1 MGRWPVRGRTSRWG
15 PFHGGAQGPGGGW
28 HGGWAAPPKPG
39 VIPLAPL
46 RISDLLSGAFTT
58 LGRYWKPLIGT
69 ALTLFGAATLV
80 MIVALVVA
88 ASAVASQWDELTSDS
103 PGSPTSAQLVPL
115 GVAFGVLMIL
125 GLISYLLASA
135 VVQAAVPVVLQEA
148 VLGRPIRFGEVWK
161 RAWARVWSVI
171 GTVFLTGLIMLVP
184 MALFFVGFAGLMIY
198 MISLGDEDGVMPLVA
213 VGLIGA
219 LLIGPFAV
227 WLWVRFS
234 LAPTVVVFEGQS
246 PVAALRR
253 SAQLVRGTW
262 WRVFGVGLLAYVLA
276 SMIGYTIQMPFQML
290 GLLPGLFQPEEMGS
304 DPSSGELI
312 AVFGGLMLLSFISQ
326 LIAQLF
332 TAIFPPL
339 VTGLLYVDL
348 RMRTENLGPV
358 LAEAAGSTLPEQY
371 GPPPPAHV

>member
-1 MGRWPVRGRTSRWG
+1 M
-15 PFHGGAQGPGGGW
+15 
-28 HGGWAAPPKPG
+28 
-39 VIPLAPL
+39 
-46 RISDLLSGAFTT
+46 LSGAFST
-58 LGRYWKPLIGT
+58 LGRYWKPLIGM

-80 MIVALVVA
+80 MILALVVA
-88 ASAVASQWDELTSDS
+88 ASAVATQWDELTS
-103 PGSPTSAQLVPL
+103 PGSPDAAQLVPL
-115 GVAFGVLMIL
+115 GVAFGVLMVL
-125 GLISYLLASA
+125 GMITYLLASA

-161 RAWARVWSVI
+161 RAWARVWSII
-171 GTVFLTGLIMLVP
+171 GTVFLTGLIMIVP
-184 MALFFVGFAGLMIY
+184 LALFLAGFAGLMIY
-198 MISLGDEDGVMPLVA
+198 AISLGDEDGMVPLIV

-234 LAPTVVVFEGQS
+234 LAPTVVVFEHQR

-276 SMIGYTIQMPFQML
+276 SMIGYLIQMPFQMV
-290 GLLPGLFQPEEMGS
+290 GMVPGLFEPEDMGA
-304 DPSSGELI
+304 DPTGGELI
-312 AVFGGLMLLSFISQ
+312 ALFGGLLLLSFLSQ

-339 VTGLLYVDL
+339 VVGLLYVDL
-348 RMRTENLGPV
+348 RMRSENLGPV
-358 LAEAAGSTLPEQY
+358 LAEAAGATLPEQY
-371 GPPPPAHV
+371 GPPPAHV

>member
-1 MGRWPVRGRTSRWG
+1 M
-15 PFHGGAQGPGGGW
+15 
-28 HGGWAAPPKPG
+28 
-39 VIPLAPL
+39 
-46 RISDLLSGAFTT
+46 LSGAFTT
-58 LGRYWKPLIGT
+58 LGRYWKPLIGM

-115 GVAFGVLMIL
+115 GVAFGVLMVI
-125 GLISYLLASA
+125 GMIVYLLASA
-135 VVQAAVPVVLQEA
+135 MMQAAAPVVLQEA

-161 RAWARVWSVI
+161 RAWSRVWSII
-171 GTVFLTGLIMLVP
+171 GAVFLTGLIMLVP
-184 MALFFVGFAGLMIY
+184 MVPLMAAFAGLAVY
-198 MISLGDEDGVMPLVA
+198 TASLGDEDGAMPFA
-213 VGLIGA
+213 LIGA
-219 LLIGPFAV
+219 LVGLLIAPVAM

-234 LAPTVVVFEGQS
+234 LAPTIVVFENQR

-262 WRVFGVGLLAYVLA
+262 WRVFGITLLGFGLAA
-276 SMIGYTIQMPFQML
+276 TIGFMIQMPFQMS
-290 GLLPGLFQPEEMGS
+290 GMLPGLFDPAESGA
-304 DPSSGELI
+304 DPSDGAII
-312 AVFGGLMLLSFISQ
+312 AMLASVMLLSLLSQMISQ
-326 LIAQLF
+326 LITMVL
-332 TAIFPPL
+332 PPL